1 MDTSMVAGMGAG
13 WEFFARGLVIGLAIA
28 APVGP
33 IGLLCIKRSLAAGFP
48 LGFLTGLGAAA
59 ADGVYGAV
67 AAFGLT
73 AVSSFLV
80 AQQRFLALGGGIVLI
95 WLGWQTL
102 KRQPAGA
109 AARVAG
115 GGGGL
120 PGGRLWGAFGS
131 TFLLTLANPAT
142 ILSFVAI
149 FAGLGLAGDAGGS
162 AADAMTIVAGVAIGS
177 AAWWLFL
184 AGTTAALRRQVPAGA
199 VLWINYL
206 SGAVLVS
213 FGLAALWSAAR

>member
-1 MDTSMVAGMGAG
+1 MDIGWVAGMDAG
-13 WEFFARGLVIGLAIA
+13 WNFFARGLAIGLAIA

-33 IGLLCIKRSLAAGFP
+33 IGLLCIKRALAAGFP

-80 AQQRFLALGGGIVLI
+80 AQQRWLALFGGVALLY
-95 WLGWQTL
+95 LGWRTL
-102 KRQPAGA
+102 RQPAARA
-109 AARVAG
+109 AASAATAAG
-115 GGGGL
+115 LGS
-120 PGGRLWGAFGS
+120 AFGS

-149 FAGLGLAGDAGGS
+149 FAGLGLGGDTRGS
-162 AADAMTIVAGVAIGS
+162 TADAMTLVLGVVLGS

-184 AGTTAALRRQVPAGA
+184 AGATAALRRQMPEAA
-199 VLWINYL
+199 IQWINRL
-206 SGAVLVS
+206 SGAVLIA
-213 FGLAALWSAAR
+213 FGATALWTAAAAS